1 MATIGKIAPCLWF
14 DTEAQAAADFY
25 VSIFEGSRIKRVLY
39 YGEAGQEIH
48 GKPPGSVMLVEFE
61 LGGQPFTALNGG
73 PQFHFTEAIS
83 LEVSCQ
89 TQEEIDFLWDRLTDG
104 GEEVACGW
112 LKDRYGLSWQITPA
126 VLGEML
132 ADPDLQKVHR
142 VTEAFLRM
150 KKLEI
155 ADLERVFAGA

>member
-1 MATIGKIAPCLWF
+1 
-14 DTEAQAAADFY
+14 
-25 VSIFEGSRIKRVLY
+25 VSIFEGSRLKRVLHY
-39 YGEAGQEIH
+39 REGGQETH

-73 PQFHFTEAIS
+73 PQFIFTEAIS
-83 LEVSCQ
+83 LVVTCQ
-89 TQEEIDFLWDRLTDG
+89 TQEEIDSLWDRLTDG

-132 ADPDLQKVHR
+132 ADPDSQKVHR
-142 VTEAFLRM
+142 VTEAFLPM
-150 KKLEI
+150 KKLVI
-155 ADLERVFAGA
+155 ADLERAFAGG